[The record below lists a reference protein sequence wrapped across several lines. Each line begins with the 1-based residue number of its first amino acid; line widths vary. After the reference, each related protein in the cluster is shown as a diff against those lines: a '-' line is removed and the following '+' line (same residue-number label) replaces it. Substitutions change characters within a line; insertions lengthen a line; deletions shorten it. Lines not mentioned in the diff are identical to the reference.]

1 MGVCIHS
8 VYALCV
14 HVPTNHSYLNIPLN
28 VVVPVALS
36 PGINAFQAMG
46 LGSSISLIAWGW
58 VLISRGLGKVFLYPP
73 AVRHAELCY
82 AGSIQ
87 AALPQT

>member
-8 VYALCV
+8 MYALCV

-28 VVVPVALS
+28 VVVPAALS

-46 LGSSISLIAWGW
+46 AWK
-58 VLISRGLGKVFLYPP
+58 LHQSHCMGLGTDQQGSWEGFLVPS
-73 AVRHAELCY
+73 CC
-82 AGSIQ
+82 
-87 AALPQT
+87 